1 MTEAIETISSLSPL
15 AAVVIIAGVAAMA
28 LTQAAKQPT
37 MTKGR
42 VQALSVGVSIVLGT
56 LAYIVSGVAAV
67 FPPTVVEAVSTGVV
81 VVAGVALT
89 SRAAYSLLGRAI
101 PDGTEQARSG
111 HVHVV
116 FDSSGDPE
124 QVARAVAAHG
134 RRRADRVPD
143 ADA

>member
-1 MTEAIETISSLSPL
+1 MTEAIETISTLSPL

-28 LTQAAKQPT
+28 LTQAAKQPS

-42 VQALSVGVSIVLGT
+42 TQALAVGVSVVLGT

-101 PDGTEQARSG
+101 PDGTEHDETLTVRFSE
-111 HVHVV
+111 
-116 FDSSGDPE
+116 S
-124 QVARAVAAHG
+124 AAKH
-134 RRRADRVPD
+134 RVD
-143 ADA
+143 ALRDND

>member
-28 LTQAAKQPT
+28 ITQAAKQPS
-37 MTKGR
+37 MTKAR

-56 LAYIVSGVAAV
+56 IAYIVSGVAAV

-101 PDGTEQARSG
+101 PDGTE
-111 HVHVV
+111 HDETLVV
-116 FDSSGDPE
+116 RITETPPAGPVE
-124 QVARAVAAHG
+124 TVVPAHG

>member
-1 MTEAIETISSLSPL
+1 MTEAIETISTLSPL
-15 AAVVIIAGVAAMA
+15 AAVVILAGVAAMA
-28 LTQAAKQPT
+28 LTQAAKQPS

-42 VQALSVGVSIVLGT
+42 VQALSVGVSVVLGT

-101 PDGTEQARSG
+101 PDGVE
-111 HVHVV
+111 H
-116 FDSSGDPE
+116 PE
-124 QVARAVAAHG
+124 TLTVRFSESAAKH
-134 RRRADRVPD
+134 RVD
-143 ADA
+143 ALRDDA

>member
-1 MTEAIETISSLSPL
+1 MTEAIETVATLSPL

-28 LTQAAKQPT
+28 LTQAAKQPS
-37 MTKGR
+37 MTKAR

-56 LAYIVSGVAAV
+56 IAYIVSGVAAV

-101 PDGTEQARSG
+101 PDGVE
-111 HVHVV
+111 H
-116 FDSSGDPE
+116 PE
-124 QVARAVAAHG
+124 TLTVRFSESAAKH
-134 RRRADRVPD
+134 RVD
-143 ADA
+143 ALRDDA